1 MSAEGYLRKGQNMRD
16 NKPVAKKLRSD
27 GKTPAAAS
35 FFIKDSI
42 KKDAPVERSASP
54 EEIFTPPAQIRPSK
68 EYMKYVRIAI
78 AHKGLRHR

>member
-42 KKDAPVERSASP
+42 KKDAPVSP